1 MLGRSGAGIDLSALS
16 TGVLVDVVHRASK
29 DQIKAIGEHAE
40 LRCVFL
46 DEIFQR
52 MSDHFVPERAKN
64 IDMVVSWRF
73 TTSDGEE
80 GFDRF
85 QTVIEDGICVS
96 GEDLARSPETT
107 ITLAVEDFIRLATG
121 SVAVATMF
129 VTGKV
134 KVKGEYAPAVRF
146 SSYFDLPQPD

>member
-73 TTSDGEE
+73 TTSDGED

-85 QTVIEDGICVS
+85 QTVISPGPRTPPSRWQWRTSS
-96 GEDLARSPETT
+96 GWRRAAWPSRRCS
-107 ITLAVEDFIRLATG
+107 
-121 SVAVATMF
+121 
-129 VTGKV
+129 
-134 KVKGEYAPAVRF
+134 
-146 SSYFDLPQPD
+146 